1 MQKNIGEFLVVLDS
15 LLDCLS
21 FRDLTLAL
29 LNPLD
34 SSKDSSADVSI
45 ESFSEIYK
53 NKIRKIQVN
62 SMWLKKNIIY
72 IIDLEE
78 ILFLLSFDIPTHVA
92 GSVQF

>member
-1 MQKNIGEFLVVLDS
+1 VLDS

-45 ESFSEIYK
+45 EFFSEMY
-53 NKIRKIQVN
+53 
-62 SMWLKKNIIY
+62 
-72 IIDLEE
+72 
-78 ILFLLSFDIPTHVA
+78 
-92 GSVQF
+92 